1 MRIQLRRSSILIFG
15 RDPMFNRLTTQA
27 NKVFEPPP
35 TDARAPSDS
44 ARAEQP
50 PAPGTPYKPYSE
62 KPALSEPQYEPYGE
76 KPALDELPYEPYKG
90 I

>member
-1 MRIQLRRSSILIFG
+1 
-15 RDPMFNRLTTQA
+15 MFNQLAAQT
-27 NKVFEPPP
+27 NKVPEPAP
-35 TDARAPSDS
+35 THARAPSDS

-50 PAPGTPYKPYSE
+50 PAPGAPYKPYSE
-62 KPALSEPQYEPYGE
+62 KPALSEPPYEPYDK